1 MEAAPQVEHLKA
13 RVIMATSTS
22 HLRTWSVR
30 TNLCNVTTDTITTMV
45 VKVTEVVEVVI
56 KLTATRI
63 ARIISALL
71 KVEAAEAEA
80 NIEGR
85 ITTEVEAAITTI
97 MITEIK
103 EEGVTTVVIAMSMV
117 TIAVGASEAADIM
130 TLIEEG
136 IIIAV
141 KDIHVVAR
149 EIMMIG
155 SQ

>member
-1 MEAAPQVEHLKA
+1 MK
-13 RVIMATSTS
+13 
-22 HLRTWSVR
+22 
-30 TNLCNVTTDTITTMV
+30 TNLCNVITDTITTMV
-45 VKVTEVVEVVI
+45 VKVTEVVEVVT

-80 NIEGR
+80 NIEGL

-117 TIAVGASEAADIM
+117 TIAVDASVAADIM

-141 KDIHVVAR
+141 KDIHVVVR

-155 SQ
+155 SP

>member
-1 MEAAPQVEHLKA
+1 MK
-13 RVIMATSTS
+13 
-22 HLRTWSVR
+22 
-30 TNLCNVTTDTITTMV
+30 TNLCNVITDTITTMV
-45 VKVTEVVEVVI
+45 VKVTEVVEEVT

-80 NIEGR
+80 NIEGL

-117 TIAVGASEAADIM
+117 TIAVDASVAADIM

-141 KDIHVVAR
+141 KDIHVVVR

-155 SQ
+155 SP